1 MKKTSVVNSIL
12 AFGSLLI
19 VQAAY
24 AGDNFQVGVTQSSE
38 VREYFQQR
46 KATYDEMARDKEVTT
61 EEPVMTT
68 VCENVFNSDTE
79 TIETV
84 CTEVPVTQTVCENVV
99 NQDTGETT
107 IVCTQEPVTQTVTTV
122 VPGDTSGFQDN
133 TASLAKAYIFQ
144 NGNTLTEKAY

>member
-1 MKKTSVVNSIL
+1 MKKTSVYSSLL

-38 VREYFQQR
+38 VRQYFQQR

-68 VCENVFNSDTE
+68 VCEDIFNPQTE

-99 NQDTGETT
+99 DQNTGKTE
-107 IVCTQEPVTQTVTTV
+107 IVCTQVPVTQTVTTV

-133 TASLAKAYIFQ
+133 TASLAKAYVFQ
-144 NGNTLTEKAY
+144 NGNTLTEKVY

>member
-68 VCENVFNSDTE
+68 VCENVFNPDTE

-99 NQDTGETT
+99 NQDTGKTT

-133 TASLAKAYIFQ
+133 TASLARAYIFK
-144 NGNTLTEKAY
+144 NGNTLTEKTY